1 MSWLSDTFESGTSS
15 GLILSF
21 DKLFSYDWK
30 CMASCVN
37 INRSEDAIFY
47 QKVNN
52 HFANAPFV

>member
-1 MSWLSDTFESGTSS
+1 MFESGTNS